1 MPRNSFMSV
10 ENRWTLASLV
20 SVPES
25 RCEIPTS
32 LLFEANFDISMIWQ
46 AFRIVREMVSS
57 RGFID
62 CSQTS
67 DQQAVPHRSV
77 VKSHRID
84 LFQELE
90 TI

>member
-20 SVPES
+20 SIPES
-25 RCEIPTS
+25 RREIPNS
-32 LLFEANFDISMIWQ
+32 LLFESNFDISMIWQ
-46 AFRIVREMVSS
+46 AFRIVREMVSN

-67 DQQAVPHRSV
+67 YQQVVPHTSLCR
-77 VKSHRID
+77 R
-84 LFQELE
+84 EPPY
-90 TI
+90 